1 MKNIQNQHAMIR
13 YIYLILTIVFISGCT
28 HNGQSSDTPLLD
40 TTWNLSELFSEKI
53 LYSGSKI
60 PHLRFEAER
69 VSGNDGCNN
78 FFGSYTLDEDSLK
91 FGMLGSTRMA
101 CPHIEGFEMIF
112 NTMLSIT
119 TRYLIDGNKL
129 ELYDNDKLIAS
140 FLAAE

>member
-1 MKNIQNQHAMIR
+1 MKHVKNRLSIIR
-13 YIYLILTIVFISGCT
+13 YIYLVLTIVFISGCT
-28 HNGQSSDTPLLD
+28 HNGQSGDTPLFD
-40 TTWNLSELFSEKI
+40 TTWNLSELFNEKI
-53 LYSGSKI
+53 QYSGSET

-119 TRYLIDGNKL
+119 TRYQINGNKL
-129 ELYDNDKLIAS
+129 ELFDNDKLIAS